1 MYCVGRN
8 ELFDALWDLDLVDRV
23 TWVDRVLDADVVIHR
38 RPQPGEKQFYY
49 DQYREEAKKKEIPFI
64 SIWEPTAEELGPP
77 LALVLKLFAGMV
89 SVRDVRQTKKGR
101 GLGRGGRTGMGT
113 GRQDVKL

>member
-1 MYCVGRN
+1 M
-8 ELFDALWDLDLVDRV
+8 ERV
-23 TWVDRVLDADVVIHR
+23 PDADVVIHR

-49 DQYREEAKKKEIPFI
+49 DQYRAEAKRKEIPFI

-77 LALVLKLFAGMV
+77 LALVLKLFAGQV
-89 SVRDVRQTKKGR
+89 SVTAVRQVKKG
-101 GLGRGGRTGMGT
+101 LPGRKGVGAGKGG